1 MTDEIQQE
9 TGPPRNPFAPGAVA
23 RLGDPSSTAWT
34 VPTTSVIDAWQ
45 AVDDYLA
52 REHPLPG
59 DGRSKAAASAVPAAS
74 AVSGEVVMVSG
85 EPGSGKTH
93 LVNEIINR
101 LRYPADRSRPP
112 AVCVFIGAQG
122 PGFFE
127 TYREA
132 FIRRFDFEDI
142 VTLVVDAYAHVVA
155 EQFQEHNPALADN
168 LRNGSADPREIVQ
181 RLGQRNLSLSRFQ
194 DRLPKIIGDENLGQA
209 LSLLMH
215 SRLDMAAWEW
225 LQGLPP
231 SAALVERGITEPL
244 SETGALSA
252 LGAFATLHGWLGRR
266 FVLVIDDLEKLLAD
280 DRPPAWGR
288 ARPLRAL
295 LDTFI
300 ATGGMLVLSAL
311 PEFFE
316 ALPADVS
323 PRIRTQIVPAP
334 MTGQDVASFIALRRR
349 NHDGPTL
356 DFTPAAVDE
365 IVRLTGGAPR
375 QVLRLCYR
383 AYHLAAPRGVP
394 VDPATVKQAALR
406 RLGTTREPVAEVNAR
421 VERALF
427 AKGWRFV
434 AQYRLPGD
442 PAAQTPARKVEYW
455 VPIPVG
461 QDANGC
467 AIIITDAVLDA
478 RDAASV
484 GDRCRAVRG
493 RWPNRRA
500 LVVVAEY
507 LSDDLRGN
515 LAEAGG
521 IEPILY
527 QPSDL
532 LDTLHERLESV
543 AAQLGSGTTSPAPA
557 AAPPELSV
565 FGDKLDRFGRQVSQT
580 QDGMAELAVRLEQIA
595 QETQQQWREVSQS
608 LREERRRPEQAAAD
622 QLDPRL
628 DQLFHGARSSLNAVD
643 AVADLL
649 HDAFD
654 TSSRQ
659 QSDPVSQLLIRRL
672 RRNNAFEAI
681 GVALTLRS
689 LLDSFQQGIAG
700 WLRETRG
707 QPLRDADRAR
717 LESLCDTY
725 EAVYQTVPLSSLE
738 RLGDLAQYAET
749 RDVRSRGDRFTRH
762 VAILRALDGLG
773 GLVLRVALD
782 ESEST

>member
-1 MTDEIQQE
+1 MTDEIEQE

-34 VPTTSVIDAWQ
+34 VPTTSVVDAWQ

-52 REHPLPG
+52 RARPLPG
-59 DGRSKAAASAVPAAS
+59 DTASAAAAA
-74 AVSGEVVMVSG
+74 AASGEVVMVSG

-101 LRYPADRSRPP
+101 LQHPVDRSAPT

-122 PGFFE
+122 PGFYE

-142 VTLVVDAYAHVVA
+142 VALVVDAYALVVA

-168 LRNGSADPREIVQ
+168 LRNGSADPREVVQ

-194 DRLPKIIGDENLGQA
+194 ARLPEIVGDENLGHA
-209 LSLLMH
+209 LSLLLH

-231 SAALVERGITEPL
+231 SAALAERGIAEPL
-244 SETGALSA
+244 SEAGALAA
-252 LGAFATLHGWLGRR
+252 LGAFATLHSWLGRR
-266 FVLVIDDLEKLLAD
+266 FVLIIDDLEKLLSD
-280 DRPPAWGR
+280 DRRPAWGR

-316 ALPADVS
+316 ALPVDVS
-323 PRIRTQIVPAP
+323 PRIRTQLVPTP
-334 MTGQDVASFIALRRR
+334 MTGRDVASFIALRRR

-356 DFTPAAVDE
+356 DFTRAAVDE

-375 QVLRLCYR
+375 PVLRLCYR
-383 AYHLAAPRGVP
+383 AYHLAAPRGAP
-394 VDPATVKQAALR
+394 VDPATVQAAALR
-406 RLGTTREPVAEVNAR
+406 RLGTTGEPLAEVNAR
-421 VERALF
+421 VERVLF
-427 AKGWRFV
+427 AKGWQFV
-434 AQYRLPGD
+434 AQHRLPDD
-442 PAAQTPARKVEYW
+442 PAAQTLAPMVEYW
-455 VPIPVG
+455 VPIPAG
-461 QDANGC
+461 QDASGC
-467 AIIITDAVLDA
+467 AIILTGAVLDP

-484 GDRCRAVRG
+484 GDRCRKVRR
-493 RWPNRRA
+493 RWPDRRA

-507 LSDDLRGN
+507 LSQDLRGS
-515 LAEAGG
+515 LTEAGG
-521 IEPILY
+521 VEPILY
-527 QPSDL
+527 QPSEL
-532 LDTLHERLESV
+532 LDTLHERLEGV
-543 AAQLGSGTTSPAPA
+543 ARQLGAGTASAVPA
-557 AAPPELSV
+557 AAPPELSG
-565 FGDKLDRFGRQVSQT
+565 FGDKLERVGWQVSRT

-608 LREERRRPEQAAAD
+608 LREERQRPEQPAAD
-622 QLDPRL
+622 HLDPRL

-654 TSSRQ
+654 ASSR

-707 QPLRDADRAR
+707 RPLRETDRGR

-738 RLGDLAQYAET
+738 RLGDLAAYAET
-749 RDVRSRGDRFTRH
+749 RDVRYRGDRFTRH

-773 GLVLRVALD
+773 GLVLRAAL
-782 ESEST
+782 EASETTGGP